1 MHGALTARLEKKM
14 PIYDYRCRRC
24 GRVHEVF
31 VQRPDAASGR
41 CPSCGADDLEKL
53 LSSFNVVSEAARA
66 GGTTC
71 CGREER
77 CEAPPCSADDV
88 CRRR

>member
-1 MHGALTARLEKKM
+1 LPRLEEKM
-14 PIYDYRCRRC
+14 PIYDYRCRQC
-24 GRVHEVF
+24 GQVHEVF
-31 VQRPDAASGR
+31 AQKTDAAPAK
-41 CPSCGADDLEKL
+41 CPSCGAEDLEKL
-53 LSSFNVVSEAARA
+53 LSSFNVVSDTARA
-66 GGTTC
+66 GGKTC

>member
-1 MHGALTARLEKKM
+1 M

-24 GRVHEVF
+24 GEVHEMF
-31 VQRPDAASGR
+31 VQKADAAQAC
-41 CPSCGADDLEKL
+41 CPGCGAEDMEKL
-53 LSSFNVVSEAARA
+53 LSSLNVMSDTART

-77 CEAPPCSADDV
+77 CETPPCSGGGS
-88 CRRR
+88 CGRG

>member
-1 MHGALTARLEKKM
+1 M

-24 GRVHEVF
+24 GEVHEVF
-31 VQRPDAASGR
+31 AQKTDAAPAK
-41 CPSCGADDLEKL
+41 CPSCGAEDLEKL
-53 LSSFNVVSEAARA
+53 LSSFNVVSDTARA

-77 CEAPPCSADDV
+77 CETPPCSTGGS
-88 CRRR
+88 CHRG

>member
-1 MHGALTARLEKKM
+1 MTVCLEEKM

-24 GRVHEVF
+24 GEVHEKF
-31 VQRPDAASGR
+31 VQKADAALVR
-41 CPSCGADDLEKL
+41 CPTCGAEDMEKL
-53 LSSFNVVSEAARA
+53 LSSFNVVSDTARA

-77 CEAPPCSADDV
+77 CETPPCSTGDV